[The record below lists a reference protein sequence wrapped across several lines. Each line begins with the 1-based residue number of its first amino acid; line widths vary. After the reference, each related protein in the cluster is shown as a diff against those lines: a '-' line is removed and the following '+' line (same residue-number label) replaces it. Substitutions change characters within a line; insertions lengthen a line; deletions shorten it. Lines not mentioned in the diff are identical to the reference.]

1 MFVLYFWKCRE
12 NPLTPPRKKKTTK
25 KTQTTKRSALNYIDV
40 QICLGEGRKI
50 EMPAWEE
57 SKGLAKRASS
67 KGTCRFALQCKRPPQ
82 TTERSTACI
91 KQPFPALCLPPA
103 VTEAETLVLPACC
116 TPRLCIFPSFA

>member
-25 KTQTTKRSALNYIDV
+25 KTQTTKRSAKNYRDV

-67 KGTCRFALQCKRPPQ
+67 EGTCRFALQCKRPPPDH
-82 TTERSTACI
+82 RNKHSLYKTA
-91 KQPFPALCLPPA
+91 LPCS
-103 VTEAETLVLPACC
+103 LPASGSH
-116 TPRLCIFPSFA
+116 RG